1 MRRYAGGVKAVAVF
15 PEEKAVR
22 VVTDHPEPKLERD
35 SDVQLKMLDIGVC
48 GTDREIAHFD
58 YGAPPPGAH
67 YLVIGHESL
76 GEVVAVGKS
85 VTNIKPGDLVVT
97 MVRRPCG
104 HPECPAC
111 AMNRPDFCI
120 TGDFTERGIGGRHGF
135 MTERVV
141 DDQSYM
147 IVVAPELRA
156 VGVLLEPL
164 TIAEKALIEVG
175 DIEDRLPWL
184 QPGARKNG
192 VRKDAADVTKRAV
205 VLGAGPVGLLGAMA
219 LLVRGY
225 QTWVYSLEPA
235 DSPKAKWVESVGGKY
250 LSAKDAAIAALPDT
264 VGNID
269 LIYEATGNATIA
281 FQAIQSLGVNGT
293 FIFTG
298 VPGKKGPI
306 ELDAELIMRNL
317 VLKNQLVYG
326 TVNAGRDAFEK
337 AAADLHEFH
346 RRWPAALAALITSR
360 HPPEDIE
367 SLLLGPSEGIKRVIS
382 FDGAPSPG
390 R

>member
-1 MRRYAGGVKAVAVF
+1 MKAVAVF

-35 SDVQLKMLDIGVC
+35 TEVQLKMLDIGVC

-58 YGAPPPGAH
+58 YGAPPPGDR

-76 GEVVAVGKS
+76 GEVVAVGKAVS
-85 VTNIKPGDLVVT
+85 SIKPGDLVVT

-104 HPECPAC
+104 HPDCPAC

-135 MTERVV
+135 MTEQVV

-147 IVVAPELRA
+147 IVLAPELRA

-175 DIEDRLPWL
+175 DVEDRLPWL
-184 QPGARKNG
+184 QPGAPHAG
-192 VRKDAADVTKRAV
+192 DIAKRAV

-235 DSPKAKWVESVGGKY
+235 DSPKAKWVASVGGKY
-250 LSAKDAAIAALPDT
+250 LCAKDVPIPTLPGS

-269 LIYEATGNATIA
+269 LVYEATGNATIA
-281 FQAIQSLGVNGT
+281 FQAIRSLGVNGT

-306 ELDAELIMRNL
+306 ELDAGLIMRNL

-346 RRWPAALAALITSR
+346 RRWPQALAALITSR
-360 HPPEDIE
+360 HAPEDIE
-367 SLLLGPSEGIKRVIS
+367 ALLLGPSEGIKRVIS
-382 FDGAPSPG
+382 FDGTP
-390 R
+390 RR

>member
-1 MRRYAGGVKAVAVF
+1 MKAVAVF
-15 PEEKAVR
+15 PEQREVR
-22 VVTDHPEPKLERD
+22 VVTDHPEPKVERD
-35 SDVQLKMLDIGVC
+35 TEVHLKMLDIGVC

-58 YGAPPPGAH
+58 YGTPPRGAP
-67 YLVIGHESL
+67 YLVLGHESL
-76 GEVVAVGKS
+76 GQVVTVGAAVTG
-85 VTNIKPGDLVVT
+85 IKPGDLVVT

-104 HPECPAC
+104 HPDCPAC
-111 AMNRPDFCI
+111 SINRPDFCL
-120 TGDFTERGIGGRHGF
+120 TGDFTERGISGRHGF
-135 MTERVV
+135 MTEQVV

-147 IVVAPELRA
+147 IVLDPALRE

-164 TIAEKALIEVG
+164 TIAEKAMIEVG
-175 DIEDRLPWL
+175 DVEDRLPWL
-184 QPGARKNG
+184 QPAARDRA
-192 VRKDAADVTKRAV
+192 VDRAKRAV

-225 QTWVYSLEPA
+225 QTWIYSLEPA
-235 DSPKAKWVESVGGKY
+235 GSPKAKWVESVGARY
-250 LSAKDAAIAALPDT
+250 LSSTDTPIAALPQA
-264 VGNID
+264 VGNVD

-337 AAADLHEFH
+337 AAADLHQFH
-346 RRWPAALAALITSR
+346 RRWPAALAALITGR
-360 HPPEDIE
+360 YRPEQCQ
-367 SLLLGPSEGIKRVIS
+367 SLLLGPPEGIKRVIS
-382 FDGAPSPG
+382 FAS
-390 R
+390 

>member
-1 MRRYAGGVKAVAVF
+1 MKAVAVF
-15 PEEKAVR
+15 PGERAVR

-35 SDVQLKMLDIGVC
+35 TDVQLKMLDIGVC

-58 YGAPPPGAH
+58 YGAPPPGAS

-76 GEVVAVGKS
+76 GQVTAVGTA
-85 VTNIKPGDLVVT
+85 VTQIKPGDLVVT

-111 AMNRPDFCI
+111 AMNRADFCI

-147 IVVAPELRA
+147 IVLAPELRA

-184 QPGARKNG
+184 QPGAARGNG
-192 VRKDAADVTKRAV
+192 DAAKRAV

-235 DSPKAKWVESVGGKY
+235 DSPKAKWVESVGAKY
-250 LSAKDAAIAALPDT
+250 LCAKDAPIPALPGT

-306 ELDAELIMRNL
+306 EVDTALIMRNL
-317 VLKNQLVYG
+317 VLKNQLLYG

-346 RRWPAALAALITSR
+346 RRWPAALAALITGR
-360 HPPEDIE
+360 YAPEDIGA
-367 SLLLGPSEGIKRVIS
+367 LLLGPSEGIKRVIS
-382 FDGAPSPG
+382 FDGALAQ